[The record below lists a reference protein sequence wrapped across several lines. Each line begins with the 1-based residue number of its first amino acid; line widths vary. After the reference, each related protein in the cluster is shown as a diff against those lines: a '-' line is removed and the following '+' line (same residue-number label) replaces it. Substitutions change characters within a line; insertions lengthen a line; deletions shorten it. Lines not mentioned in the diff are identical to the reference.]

1 MKQAGEVMSIRTDAS
16 DARGEHHPAP
26 AGAPL
31 ALADRLAVTT
41 GDSVVLLGRIAMGL
55 IFVESGFGKLINL
68 AGFAESLAS
77 KGLPAA
83 SLLALIGAV
92 VEFAGGIAVILGL
105 ATRYA
110 AVLTAGFVVAA
121 TLISHR
127 FWEFEGAAYQMQYI
141 QFGKNLAILGGF
153 LVLFAA
159 GAGRFSLDRL
169 LGRSGGPG

>member
-1 MKQAGEVMSIRTDAS
+1 MSIRTDLS
-16 DARGEHHPAP
+16 DARGEHHAVP

-31 ALADRLAVTT
+31 ALADRLVVAA
-41 GDSVVLLGRIAMGL
+41 GDTVILLARIAMGL
-55 IFVESGFGKLINL
+55 IFVESGFGKLTNL

-77 KGLPAA
+77 KGVPAA

-92 VEFAGGIAVILGL
+92 VEFTGGITVILGL

-110 AVLTAGFVVAA
+110 AVLTAVFVVMA

-141 QFGKNLAILGGF
+141 QFGKNLAIMGGF

-159 GAGRFSLDRL
+159 GGGRFSLDRL
-169 LGRSGGPG
+169 LGRGGGPK